1 MCVSCQINKISPYQQ
16 TQLCKLKEL
25 NEISIDEFKKLIAM
39 KNYFHVVEQLKWINI
54 NLQENY
60 KINKIYMKYK
70 KKVCFDFSIMTR
82 D

>member
-1 MCVSCQINKISPYQQ
+1 MCIACEINKISPYQQ

-54 NLQENY
+54 NLATNY
-60 KINKIYMKYK
+60 KVNKIMMKYNK
-70 KKVCFDFSIMTR
+70 RVSFDFSNMKN
-82 D
+82 